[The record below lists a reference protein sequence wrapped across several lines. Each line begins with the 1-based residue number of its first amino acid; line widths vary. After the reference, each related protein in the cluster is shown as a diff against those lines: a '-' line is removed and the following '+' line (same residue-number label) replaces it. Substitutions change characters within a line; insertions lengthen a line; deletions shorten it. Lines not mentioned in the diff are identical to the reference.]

1 MLAAKTPL
9 SFREMKQLT
18 SHLPPCE
25 DPMISALTTQEGWE
39 LLKKYPH
46 PCQLEA
52 PIIAKQLRKRY
63 PAALVAS
70 LQTQWVLREKAQIKL
85 GDEAK
90 NKLFTREG
98 LEQASRQIVSI
109 QRAKRFTNAGIDTLI
124 DVGCGIGAD
133 SMQLAASCQQ
143 LRAIDISPTAATCAA
158 INLSEIAS
166 ARVYCESAQQ
176 VTTQNPLPALFFD
189 PARRLTT
196 GRALSPDSWSPPL
209 SKVLAWGGRASHL
222 AVKMAPGIDLSYL
235 PDNSH
240 AQWVSV
246 DGDLV
251 ECALYSLNL
260 APEGA
265 GRSALIIQGTQVKE
279 YFCASA
285 SRPGEN
291 HVQVP
296 PASSLGDYLFDPN
309 PAIIRAGIIPDL
321 CEKILAAPISNGIAY
336 LSGNSMPL
344 PEDSLAITCYRIIED
359 LPLKTKTV
367 SSYLRTIQA
376 TRLDVLKRGVVLD
389 IASWRKKVMP
399 KKTRGFSP
407 RTVTVALTRVGAG
420 HRCLVLE
427 PCK

>member
-25 DPMISALTTQEGWE
+25 DSMISTLTTQEGWE
-39 LLKKYPH
+39 LLQKYPH

-52 PIIAKQLRKRY
+52 PMIAKQLRKRY

-70 LQTQWVLREKAQIKL
+70 LQTQWILREKAQIKL

-98 LEQASRQIVSI
+98 LEQASRKIVSI
-109 QRAKRFTNAGIDTLI
+109 QRAKRFTDAGIDTLI

-133 SMQLAASCQQ
+133 SMQLASSCQQ
-143 LRAIDISPTAATCAA
+143 LRAVDISPTAATCAA
-158 INLSEIAS
+158 LNLSEIPS
-166 ARVYCESAQQ
+166 AQVYCESAQQ
-176 VTTQNPLPALFFD
+176 VTIQNPLPALFFD
-189 PARRLTT
+189 PARRLPT

-235 PDNSH
+235 PDNYH

-265 GRSALIIQGTQVKE
+265 GRSALIIQGNQVKE
-279 YFCASA
+279 YLCASA
-285 SRPGEN
+285 SRPGDN

-296 PASSLGDYLFDPN
+296 PVSGLGDYLFDPN

-321 CEKILAAPISNGIAY
+321 CEKILAAPIANGIAY

-344 PEDSLAITCYRIIED
+344 PEDSLATTCYRIVED
-359 LPLKTKTV
+359 LPLKTKPSVPIYAPSRQPAWT
-367 SSYLRTIQA
+367 
-376 TRLDVLKRGVVLD
+376 
-389 IASWRKKVMP
+389 
-399 KKTRGFSP
+399 
-407 RTVTVALTRVGAG
+407 
-420 HRCLVLE
+420 C
-427 PCK
+427 